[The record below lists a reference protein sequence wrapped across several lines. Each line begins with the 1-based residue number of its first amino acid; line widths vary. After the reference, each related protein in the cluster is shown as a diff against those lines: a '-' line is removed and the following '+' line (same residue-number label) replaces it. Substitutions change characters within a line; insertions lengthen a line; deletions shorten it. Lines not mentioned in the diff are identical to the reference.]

1 MIFPLFYA
9 RGSVS
14 YFEGQYSHYIKAI
27 LSKLGGDDK
36 VLISKFSILTT
47 GELFIGYIQTM
58 FGF

>member
-1 MIFPLFYA
+1 MGGFM
-9 RGSVS
+9 
-14 YFEGQYSHYIKAI
+14 EE
-27 LSKLGGDDK
+27 KLIVTSTDQQVGGGDK